1 MDLGTPRLSYRN
13 TEFYLSIID
22 MNSEMIPRVI
32 YKHTITLIN
41 NKSLSFFTLAHLYLV
56 IKYSDYINLIKLN

>member
-41 NKSLSFFTLAHLYLV
+41 NKSL
-56 IKYSDYINLIKLN
+56 